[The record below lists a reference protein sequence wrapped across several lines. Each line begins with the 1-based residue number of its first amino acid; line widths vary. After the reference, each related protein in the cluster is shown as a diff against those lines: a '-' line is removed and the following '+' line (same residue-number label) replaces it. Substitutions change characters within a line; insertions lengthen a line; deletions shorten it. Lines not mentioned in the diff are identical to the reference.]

1 METICKIQK
10 MDFYTYIIWEK
21 FAKIYKNLEK
31 KNEKFVKKKLY
42 GDNTPKNAVGY
53 GRVAEQ
59 ATTESE

>member
-1 METICKIQK
+1 MGKICENLQK
-10 MDFYTYIIWEK
+10 FG
-21 FAKIYKNLEK
+21 K